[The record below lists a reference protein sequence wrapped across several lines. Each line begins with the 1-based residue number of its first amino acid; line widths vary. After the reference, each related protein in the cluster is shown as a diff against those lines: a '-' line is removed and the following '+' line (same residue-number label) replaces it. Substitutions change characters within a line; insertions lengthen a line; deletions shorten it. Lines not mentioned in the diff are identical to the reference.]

1 MSKNAIDT
9 GKQAAVFIPEFWS
22 KLLNKKLEKSGVGMK
37 IVNRRYEG
45 EIKKAGDTVHIQEVP
60 NITINTYD
68 PRGTLT
74 YEDPDGTTQTLII
87 DQQKYF
93 GFRVDDITE
102 AQSNTELANKF
113 MEEAKKSIDLV
124 KDSFILG
131 KFVDIPSKNLLAAK
145 TLTPAN
151 AYATFVELAKVLKN
165 NAAIQSK
172 DDDVYHTSNRVG
184 DAMPWVVVNPD
195 IEAVLLQ
202 SPEFIHPTNAGDK
215 VLRAGSIGSIAGLDV
230 LVTNNLPTITT
241 GEGEAATKTVNVMA
255 GINDAITFASQVVK
269 IEKLRDQNSFKD
281 LVRGLYVYGAKTVV
295 PDALAGCVLT
305 I

>member
-9 GKQAAVFIPEFWS
+9 GKKAAVFIPEFWS

-60 NITINTYD
+60 TITINTYD
-68 PRGTLT
+68 PTGTLT
-74 YEDPDGTTQTLII
+74 YEDPNGTSQTLII

-93 GFRVDDITE
+93 GFRVDDISE
-102 AQSNTELANKF
+102 AQSNTALANKF

-131 KFVDIPSKNLLAAK
+131 KFVDIPAANLLTPT

-151 AYATFVELAKVLKN
+151 AYATFVKLATMLKN
-165 NAAIQSK
+165 KGAIQSN
-172 DDDVYHTSNRVG
+172 DDDVYHTSDRTG
-184 DAMPWVVVNPD
+184 DALPWVVVNPD
-195 IEAVLLQ
+195 IEAILLQ
-202 SPEFIHPTNAGDK
+202 SPEFIHSTNGGDK
-215 VLRAGSIGSIAGLDV
+215 VLRSGSIGSIAGLDI
-230 LVTNNLPTITT
+230 LVTNNLPTVTS
-241 GEGEAATKTVNVMA
+241 GEGDSATKTVNVMA

-281 LVRGLYVYGAKTVV
+281 LVRGLYVYGAKTAV
-295 PDALAGCVLT
+295 PDALVGCVMT